1 LGKNAARKKILVL
14 TSTFPRWEDD
24 VEPPFVYE
32 LCRRLSETFFVHVLA
47 PHTSGA
53 AVEEQLDGIQ
63 VTRYRY
69 FISRW
74 ESLAYCGGI
83 LAKLKQKPMR
93 YGLIPFFILAQL
105 LALVHLLQRCQY
117 DCIHAHWMI
126 PQGLTALIARFFIK
140 SAPPLIVTS
149 HGSDLFGLPG
159 SAFNIVNRLVV
170 SHSHAVTVVSS
181 VLRDRLVQI
190 GASEEKIHII
200 PMGTDLQKRFTPAT
214 TTANG
219 SNLLYVGRL
228 NHQKGV
234 HNLLDALP
242 PIITQFPEV
251 KLRIAGDG
259 TARNDLEKKVVE
271 LGLEKHVRF
280 LGAVSHDRIH
290 FFYRKADILIFPSLN
305 AEGFGLVLVEA
316 LGCECAVIATDLP
329 AVQHL
334 IKDGETGLIVSQN
347 NKDEIAQRVMHLLS
361 NPGKLKKL
369 GKSGREFVLKRYD
382 WGIIA
387 KKYSEL
393 LQSITTSPGV
403 PVVDKP
409 AEPGS

>member
-1 LGKNAARKKILVL
+1 
-14 TSTFPRWEDD
+14 
-24 VEPPFVYE
+24 
-32 LCRRLSETFFVHVLA
+32 
-47 PHTSGA
+47 
-53 AVEEQLDGIQ
+53 
-63 VTRYRY
+63 
-69 FISRW
+69 
-74 ESLAYCGGI
+74 
-83 LAKLKQKPMR
+83 MR

-105 LALVHLLQRCQY
+105 LALIHLLRRGQY

-140 SAPPLIVTS
+140 SAPPLMVTS
-149 HGSDLFGLPG
+149 HGSDLLGLRG
-159 SAFNIVNRLVV
+159 SAFNFINRSVV
-170 SHSHAVTVVSS
+170 SHSRAVTVVSR

-200 PMGTDLQKRFTPAT
+200 PMGTDLQMHFTPT
-214 TTANG
+214 TTQKDGND
-219 SNLLYVGRL
+219 LLFVGRL

-242 PIITQFPEV
+242 LIVKQFPAV
-251 KLRIAGDG
+251 QLRIAGDG

-271 LGLEKHVRF
+271 LGLEKYVRF

-290 FFYRKADILIFPSLN
+290 FLYRKADILIFPSLN

-329 AVQHL
+329 AVRHL

-347 NKDEIAQRVMHLLS
+347 NKDELSQGVIHLLS
-361 NPGKLKKL
+361 NPGKRKKL
-369 GKSGREFVLKRYD
+369 GRSGREFVLKRYD

-393 LQSITTSPGV
+393 LQSITTSPG
-403 PVVDKP
+403 PFC
-409 AEPGS
+409 

>member
-63 VTRYRY
+63 VSRYRY

-83 LAKLKQKPMR
+83 LANLKHKPVR

-105 LALVHLLQRCQY
+105 LALVHLLRRYQY

-126 PQGLTALIARFFIK
+126 PQGLTALVARFFIQ

-149 HGSDLFGLPG
+149 HGSDLFGLRG
-159 SAFNIVNRLVV
+159 TAFNIVNRLVV
-170 SHSHAVTVVSS
+170 AHSRAVTVVSS
-181 VLRDRLVQI
+181 ILKDRLVQI

-200 PMGTDLQKRFTPAT
+200 PMGTDLHGHFTPAT
-214 TTANG
+214 SPANEG
-219 SNLLYVGRL
+219 RLLYVGRL

-242 PIITQFPEV
+242 LIVKQFSEV
-251 KLRIAGDG
+251 QLRIAGEG
-259 TARNDLEKKVVE
+259 TARHTLEKKVIK

-280 LGAVSHDRIH
+280 LGAVSHDCIPTL
-290 FFYRKADILIFPSLN
+290 YRAADILIFPSLN

-329 AVQHL
+329 AVRHL

-347 NKDEIAQRVMHLLS
+347 NKVEIAQRVMHLMS
-361 NPGKLKKL
+361 NPAKRKKL
-369 GKSGREFVLKRYD
+369 GRSGREFVLKRYD

-387 KKYSEL
+387 KKYSDL
-393 LQSITTSPGV
+393 FQSITTSPGV
-403 PVVDKP
+403 SVVDES
-409 AEPGS
+409 AEPDT